1 PSKIVT
7 IYILIKYIGINS
19 KILEAEKV
27 SFLSI
32 LLFVIAASLDILVV
46 SLAYGL
52 KDIKINFS
60 STLVI
65 ASISALGTFISMILG
80 KFLVDLIPVK
90 LGDIIGGLVL
100 LALGFYSIYSYF
112 KEKKILT
119 SHNSENN
126 SSPTFILEN
135 PEVADK
141 DKSGNIDFKESLALS
156 LALALNNFGL
166 GIGASISGLNIAFTT
181 ISTFIISLIFIS
193 LGFYLS
199 KTIKSKN
206 ISKNSNL
213 ISGIIIIILS
223 LFIIF

>member
-1 PSKIVT
+1 M
-7 IYILIKYIGINS
+7 
-19 KILEAEKV
+19 

-199 KTIKSKN
+199 ETIKSKN

-213 ISGIIIIILS
+213 IAGIIIIILS

>member
-1 PSKIVT
+1 M
-7 IYILIKYIGINS
+7 
-19 KILEAEKV
+19 

-60 STLVI
+60 SSLVI

-100 LALGFYSIYSYF
+100 LLLGFYSIYSYF

-213 ISGIIIIILS
+213 IAGIIIIILS

>member
-1 PSKIVT
+1 M
-7 IYILIKYIGINS
+7 
-19 KILEAEKV
+19 

-32 LLFVIAASLDILVV
+32 LLFVVAASLDILVV

-100 LALGFYSIYSYF
+100 LLLGFYSIYSYF

-199 KTIKSKN
+199 KTIKSKK
-206 ISKNSNL
+206 ITKNSNL
-213 ISGIIIIILS
+213 IAGIIIIILS

>member
-1 PSKIVT
+1 M
-7 IYILIKYIGINS
+7 
-19 KILEAEKV
+19 

-100 LALGFYSIYSYF
+100 LVLGFYSIYSYF
-112 KEKKILT
+112 KEKKILN
-119 SHNSENN
+119 SNNSENN

-213 ISGIIIIILS
+213 IAGIIIIILS

>member
-1 PSKIVT
+1 M
-7 IYILIKYIGINS
+7 
-19 KILEAEKV
+19 

-119 SHNSENN
+119 SHNSQNN

>member
-1 PSKIVT
+1 M
-7 IYILIKYIGINS
+7 
-19 KILEAEKV
+19 

-80 KFLVDLIPVK
+80 QFLVDLIPVK

-112 KEKKILT
+112 KERKILT
-119 SHNSENN
+119 SYNSDNN

-135 PEVADK
+135 PEIADK

-166 GIGASISGLNIAFTT
+166 GIGASISGLNITFTT

-213 ISGIIIIILS
+213 IAGVIIIILS

>member
-1 PSKIVT
+1 M
-7 IYILIKYIGINS
+7 
-19 KILEAEKV
+19 

-80 KFLVDLIPVK
+80 KFFVDLIPVK

-213 ISGIIIIILS
+213 IAGIIIIILS

>member
-1 PSKIVT
+1 M
-7 IYILIKYIGINS
+7 
-19 KILEAEKV
+19 

-32 LLFVIAASLDILVV
+32 LLFVIATSLDILVV

-80 KFLVDLIPVK
+80 QFLVDLIPVK

-100 LALGFYSIYSYF
+100 LALGFYSIYSYFKEKKILTSF

-213 ISGIIIIILS
+213 IAGIIIIILS

>member
-1 PSKIVT
+1 
-7 IYILIKYIGINS
+7 
-19 KILEAEKV
+19 LEAEKV

-80 KFLVDLIPVK
+80 QFLVDLIPVK

-213 ISGIIIIILS
+213 IAGIIIIILS

>member
-1 PSKIVT
+1 M
-7 IYILIKYIGINS
+7 
-19 KILEAEKV
+19 

-112 KEKKILT
+112 KEKKILN
-119 SHNSENN
+119 SHNSEKN

-213 ISGIIIIILS
+213 IAGIIIIILS

>member
-1 PSKIVT
+1 M
-7 IYILIKYIGINS
+7 
-19 KILEAEKV
+19 

-65 ASISALGTFISMILG
+65 TSISALGTFISMILG

-100 LALGFYSIYSYF
+100 LLLGFYSIYSYF

-141 DKSGNIDFKESLALS
+141 DKSGNIDFKESLSLS

-213 ISGIIIIILS
+213 IAGIIIIILS

>member
-1 PSKIVT
+1 M
-7 IYILIKYIGINS
+7 
-19 KILEAEKV
+19 

-60 STLVI
+60 STIVI

-100 LALGFYSIYSYF
+100 LLLGFYSIYSYF

-213 ISGIIIIILS
+213 IAGIIIIILS

>member
-1 PSKIVT
+1 M
-7 IYILIKYIGINS
+7 
-19 KILEAEKV
+19 

-60 STLVI
+60 STIVI
-65 ASISALGTFISMILG
+65 TSISALGTFISMILG

-100 LALGFYSIYSYF
+100 LLLGFYSIYSYF

-199 KTIKSKN
+199 KSIKSKN

>member
-1 PSKIVT
+1 M
-7 IYILIKYIGINS
+7 
-19 KILEAEKV
+19 

-80 KFLVDLIPVK
+80 QFLVDLIPVK

-156 LALALNNFGL
+156 SALALNNFGL

-213 ISGIIIIILS
+213 IAGIIIIILS

>member
-1 PSKIVT
+1 M
-7 IYILIKYIGINS
+7 
-19 KILEAEKV
+19 

-100 LALGFYSIYSYF
+100 LLLGFYSIYSYF

-213 ISGIIIIILS
+213 IVGIIIIILS

>member
-1 PSKIVT
+1 M
-7 IYILIKYIGINS
+7 
-19 KILEAEKV
+19 

-100 LALGFYSIYSYF
+100 LLLGFYSIYSYF

-126 SSPTFILEN
+126 SSPTCILEN

-213 ISGIIIIILS
+213 IAGIIIIILS

>member
-1 PSKIVT
+1 M
-7 IYILIKYIGINS
+7 
-19 KILEAEKV
+19 

-32 LLFVIAASLDILVV
+32 LLFVVAASLDILVV

-80 KFLVDLIPVK
+80 KILVDLIPVK

-100 LALGFYSIYSYF
+100 LVLGFYSIYSYF

-213 ISGIIIIILS
+213 IAGIIIIILS

>member
-1 PSKIVT
+1 M
-7 IYILIKYIGINS
+7 
-19 KILEAEKV
+19 

-32 LLFVIAASLDILVV
+32 LLFVIATSLDILVV

-80 KFLVDLIPVK
+80 QFLVDLIPVK

-100 LALGFYSIYSYF
+100 LALGFYSIYSYFKEKKILTSF

-213 ISGIIIIILS
+213 IVGIIIIILS

>member
-1 PSKIVT
+1 M
-7 IYILIKYIGINS
+7 
-19 KILEAEKV
+19 

-80 KFLVDLIPVK
+80 QFLVDLIPVK

-213 ISGIIIIILS
+213 IAGIIIIILS
-223 LFIIF
+223 LLIIF

>member
-1 PSKIVT
+1 M
-7 IYILIKYIGINS
+7 
-19 KILEAEKV
+19 EAEKV

-32 LLFVIAASLDILVV
+32 LLFVVAASLDILVV

-80 KFLVDLIPVK
+80 KILVDLIPVK

-100 LALGFYSIYSYF
+100 LVLGFYSIYSYF

-213 ISGIIIIILS
+213 IAGIIIIILS

>member
-1 PSKIVT
+1 M
-7 IYILIKYIGINS
+7 
-19 KILEAEKV
+19 

-166 GIGASISGLNIAFTT
+166 GIGASVSGLNIAFTT

-213 ISGIIIIILS
+213 IAGIIIIILS

>member
-1 PSKIVT
+1 M
-7 IYILIKYIGINS
+7 
-19 KILEAEKV
+19 EAEKV

-32 LLFVIAASLDILVV
+32 LLFVVAASLDILVV

-65 ASISALGTFISMILG
+65 ASISDLGTFISMILG

-213 ISGIIIIILS
+213 IAGIIIIILS

>member
-1 PSKIVT
+1 M
-7 IYILIKYIGINS
+7 
-19 KILEAEKV
+19 

-65 ASISALGTFISMILG
+65 SSISALGTFISMILG

-213 ISGIIIIILS
+213 IAGIIIIILS

>member
-1 PSKIVT
+1 M
-7 IYILIKYIGINS
+7 
-19 KILEAEKV
+19 EEEKV

-100 LALGFYSIYSYF
+100 LLLGFYSIYSYF

-213 ISGIIIIILS
+213 IAGIIIII
-223 LFIIF
+223 

>member
-1 PSKIVT
+1 M
-7 IYILIKYIGINS
+7 
-19 KILEAEKV
+19 

-100 LALGFYSIYSYF
+100 LLLGFYSIYSYF

-141 DKSGNIDFKESLALS
+141 DKSGNIDFKESIALS

-213 ISGIIIIILS
+213 IAGIIIIILS

>member
-1 PSKIVT
+1 M
-7 IYILIKYIGINS
+7 
-19 KILEAEKV
+19 
-27 SFLSI
+27 
-32 LLFVIAASLDILVV
+32 LLFVVAASLDILVV

-100 LALGFYSIYSYF
+100 LVLGFYSIYSYF

-213 ISGIIIIILS
+213 IAGIIIIILS

>member
-1 PSKIVT
+1 M
-7 IYILIKYIGINS
+7 
-19 KILEAEKV
+19 

-65 ASISALGTFISMILG
+65 TSISALGTFISMILG

-100 LALGFYSIYSYF
+100 LLLGFYFIYSYF

-213 ISGIIIIILS
+213 IAGIIIIILS

>member
-1 PSKIVT
+1 M
-7 IYILIKYIGINS
+7 
-19 KILEAEKV
+19 EAEKV

-65 ASISALGTFISMILG
+65 TSISALGTFISMILG

-213 ISGIIIIILS
+213 IAGIIIIILS

>member
-1 PSKIVT
+1 M
-7 IYILIKYIGINS
+7 
-19 KILEAEKV
+19 EAEKV

-100 LALGFYSIYSYF
+100 LLLGFYSIYSYF

-213 ISGIIIIILS
+213 IAGIIIIILS

>member
-1 PSKIVT
+1 M
-7 IYILIKYIGINS
+7 
-19 KILEAEKV
+19 

-100 LALGFYSIYSYF
+100 LLLGFYSIYSYF

-213 ISGIIIIILS
+213 IAGIIIIIYHYL
-223 LFIIF
+223 LFFRYN

>member
-1 PSKIVT
+1 M
-7 IYILIKYIGINS
+7 
-19 KILEAEKV
+19 EAEKV

-65 ASISALGTFISMILG
+65 TSISALGTFISMILG

-100 LALGFYSIYSYF
+100 LLLGFYSIYSYF

-141 DKSGNIDFKESLALS
+141 DKSGNIDFKESLSLS

-213 ISGIIIIILS
+213 IAGIIIIILS

>member
-1 PSKIVT
+1 M
-7 IYILIKYIGINS
+7 
-19 KILEAEKV
+19 

-80 KFLVDLIPVK
+80 QFLVDLIPVK
-90 LGDIIGGLVL
+90 LGDIVGGLVL

-213 ISGIIIIILS
+213 IAGIIIIILS

>member
-1 PSKIVT
+1 M
-7 IYILIKYIGINS
+7 
-19 KILEAEKV
+19 

-65 ASISALGTFISMILG
+65 ASISALGTFISMILV

-100 LALGFYSIYSYF
+100 LLLGFYSIYSYF

-213 ISGIIIIILS
+213 IAGIIIIILS

>member
-1 PSKIVT
+1 M
-7 IYILIKYIGINS
+7 
-19 KILEAEKV
+19 

-65 ASISALGTFISMILG
+65 TSISALGTFISMILG

-90 LGDIIGGLVL
+90 LGDIIGGLAL
-100 LALGFYSIYSYF
+100 LLLGFYSIYSYF

-213 ISGIIIIILS
+213 IAGIIIIILS

>member
-1 PSKIVT
+1 M
-7 IYILIKYIGINS
+7 
-19 KILEAEKV
+19 

-213 ISGIIIIILS
+213 IAGIIIIILS

>member
-1 PSKIVT
+1 M
-7 IYILIKYIGINS
+7 
-19 KILEAEKV
+19 

-156 LALALNNFGL
+156 LGLALNNFGL